1 MFATFFGFKKLP
13 FSQNPDPQQLFESQ
27 AWSQLKLRLS
37 FLAEHHGVGLLTG
50 EVGAGKSTA
59 IRHLASCFNT
69 SFYKILY
76 LYWTCGSALDLLRQL
91 ALALDLQ
98 PAHLR
103 GDLFRQIAEAIVRLN
118 KSKKQHPILVLDEA
132 HLLSHAALEQLP
144 LLLNYEMDSCS
155 YLTLLLVGQPLL
167 RRTLALQLHEPLRQR
182 IAVHYHL
189 EGLSR
194 EELEAYLTQQL
205 KTAGT
210 SQPLFEETARQA
222 LYQATKGVPRKVN
235 KLALTALRL
244 AAARQANLVTE
255 AILLD
260 AVQEALL

>member
-37 FLAEHHGVGLLTG
+37 FLAEHHGAGLLTG

-59 IRHLASCFNT
+59 VRHLASCFNT

-76 LYWTCGSALDLLRQL
+76 LHWTCGSALDLLRQL

-167 RRTLALQLHEPLRQR
+167 RRTLSLQLHEPLRQR
-182 IAVHYHL
+182 LAVHYHL

-222 LYQATKGVPRKVN
+222 LYQATKGIPRKVN

-255 AILLD
+255 AILVD
-260 AVQEALL
+260 AVQEAWL